1 MLISDG
7 ANSNSY
13 GMLATQLNA
22 LVHEEKLKE
31 YCIFKVK
38 KYQCNNMQGKK
49 VIIILDLEVLQEGS
63 EVGEKLGSP
72 VAIAADGTVQTQS
85 VDQNRTP
92 NLPNNGDHK
101 RVAQNEPAGSPATKR
116 PSMLDRP
123 VMGKYNCIS
132 SSIKY
137 MYVPVFDGRNKR
149 NILHTEHIFFSLKGM
164 LHHLI

>member
-92 NLPNNGDHK
+92 NIPNNGDHK

-123 VMGKYNCIS
+123 VMGKYNCI
-132 SSIKY
+132 
-137 MYVPVFDGRNKR
+137 
-149 NILHTEHIFFSLKGM
+149 L
-164 LHHLI
+164 